1 MQARGT
7 TSELAQ
13 VELPTFAAQ
22 LPVTRRAIRFAARLH
37 EGQRRVADDAPF
49 ILHPLEVAASLH
61 AAGCPD
67 RVVAAGVLHDVIED
81 TGAVIEEIRRR
92 FGGYVATLVSSLTED
107 ERIADSVER
116 KAALR
121 AQVKTAGAESA
132 IVFAAD
138 KLCKVRELRMRLSD
152 LRRRGERLPLEMER
166 QLDHYLA
173 SLQMLESLIPDQT
186 IVSQLRFE
194 LEALQILP
202 PGEPRM
208 ARAAGA

>member
-1 MQARGT
+1 MQAVGV
-7 TSELAQ
+7 TSGLTRAN
-13 VELPTFAAQ
+13 LPTFAAR
-22 LPVTRRAIRFAARLH
+22 LPVTRRAIRFASRVH
-37 EGQRRVADDAPF
+37 QGQRRASDEAPF

-81 TGAVIEEIRRR
+81 TGAVLEEIRRR
-92 FGGYVATLVSSLTED
+92 FGAYIAGLVSSLTED
-107 ERIADSVER
+107 DQITDSVAR

-121 AQVKTAGAESA
+121 SQVRSAGPESA

-138 KLCKVRELRMRLSD
+138 KLSKVRELRMRLSN
-152 LRRRGERLPLEMER
+152 LRQLDEQQPAEIER
-166 QLDHYLA
+166 QLDHYIA
-173 SLQMLESLIPDQT
+173 SLQMLEAMIPDQP

-202 PGEPRM
+202 PGEP
-208 ARAAGA
+208 AESAC